1 MQPNSVYKGMAAVA
15 GLWVEPNHLLPL
27 GGGLVHTTQLSESS
41 GGRAVH
47 TLQLPQQAWPTA
59 FQ

>member
-1 MQPNSVYKGMAAVA
+1 MQPNSTGKFAVA
-15 GLWVEPNHLLPL
+15 GLWVEPNHLPPL

-47 TLQLPQQAWPTA
+47 TERTSRCLAA
-59 FQ
+59 FRLR